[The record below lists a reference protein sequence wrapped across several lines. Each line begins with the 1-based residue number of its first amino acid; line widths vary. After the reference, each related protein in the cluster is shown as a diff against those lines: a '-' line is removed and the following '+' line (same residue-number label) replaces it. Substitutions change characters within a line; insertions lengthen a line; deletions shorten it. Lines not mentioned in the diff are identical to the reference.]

1 MRTTTRRG
9 DRLIDNGTVAW
20 LGDKGEPEN
29 TVDKRQAEQF
39 RSRRKIGEGV
49 QSEAV
54 VILVPAREVA
64 EGRLPPSAPFPSRF
78 AIPSLLPP
86 STSVEGVE
94 ALY

>member
-1 MRTTTRRG
+1 MRTITRRG
-9 DRLIDNGTVAW
+9 DRLIHNGTVAW

-49 QSEAV
+49 QSETV

-64 EGRLPPSAPFPSRF
+64 EGVLPSLPESVRH
-78 AIPSLLPP
+78 PSLLPP

-94 ALY
+94 VLY